1 MPDLIFII
9 IFAAVII
16 MIIVTLKQQRYHE
29 RGSDVDER
37 NRMDYG
43 EPVKSLY
50 TSKPLITLH
59 EHIDITD
66 QDDRVLYTSD
76 TAVVSLHDHTVVKDA
91 EGKEVAEISRK
102 IFSLHEVRDV
112 QMADGTTFR
121 LSNELLHLI
130 RDVTNIEGLGWQL
143 SGNILQMN
151 YVIRDEKGKVLAVIG
166 QKALSLH
173 DKYSID
179 LYDTE
184 HMDMI
189 VTIVIALE
197 HMITDRE
204 TAGNST
210 SGSANG

>member
-1 MPDLIFII
+1 MAELIFIF
-9 IFAAVII
+9 IFTAVII
-16 MIIVTLKQQRYHE
+16 MIIVTLKQQRFHE
-29 RGSDVDER
+29 RGTAADER

-59 EHIDITD
+59 
-66 QDDRVLYTSD
+66 
-76 TAVVSLHDHTVVKDA
+76 DHTVVKDA
-91 EGKEVAEISRK
+91 EGKEVADISRK
-102 IFSLHEVRDV
+102 IFSLHEVRNV
-112 QMADGTTFR
+112 QMADGTAFT
-121 LSNELLHLI
+121 LSNELLHI
-130 RDVTNIEGLGWQL
+130 IKDVTNIEGLGWQL

-151 YVIRDEKGKVLAVIG
+151 FVIRDEKGKVLAVIG

-179 LYDTE
+179 LYDIE
-184 HMDMI
+184 HMEII
-189 VTIVIALE
+189 VAIVIALE